1 VKGFTGGFKTF
12 NYRNFLSTTRSS
24 APSTHGHVQA
34 STSKLSREKLINLT
48 KFPHLISLFQNS
60 QKFFLKHTA
69 LYRAMSLKIPHKI
82 MAFKPTRLFQE
93 QMQRKV
99 RT

>member
-1 VKGFTGGFKTF
+1 VEGFTGGFKTF
-12 NYRNFLSTTRSS
+12 NYRNFLSTTRLST
-24 APSTHGHVQA
+24 PSTHGHVQA
-34 STSKLSREKLINLT
+34 STSKLSREKFINLT
-48 KFPHLISLFQNS
+48 KFPHFIFFSKNL

-69 LYRAMSLKIPHKI
+69 LYRAMSLKIP
-82 MAFKPTRLFQE
+82 QE